1 MNMSSIHRTKAPLAA
16 SASFL
21 LLACVLPLLTGCAV
35 GSGMAGEPPAAG
47 DATLAADDAIPV
59 AALPLFRGRI
69 ESVLR
74 FSTNL
79 EAENVVDV
87 LAEAERH
94 VTNLLVEEGDTVR
107 AGQTM
112 LLLEDEAQRTA
123 LKRVESQLERSRLE
137 YERQRR
143 LFEQDLI
150 SEQAYNQ
157 ARYDMEQLEL
167 ALEDAEREL
176 GYATVTAPISGVVT
190 ERIVNVGD
198 HVETHAKLFEI
209 VDFDSIV
216 ARVFV
221 PERQLAGLFVGQ
233 PARVLAQSLA
243 GSRDAAIER
252 ISPVVD
258 PQSGTVKVTLSIP
271 RVSIPRDR
279 GIPGNQGLLPG
290 MYVEVDLV
298 AAALEDTLLAP
309 KRALV
314 YDQEQVFVF
323 RVAQDDDG
331 PRAERLLVRVLI
343 ESEDVVHLEGDL
355 TDGERLIVAGQAGL
369 KDGAR
374 IRLLDPA
381 EALGSVADL
390 GAASAPT
397 YQPAS

>member
-1 MNMSSIHRTKAPLAA
+1 MNFAHTFRIPAAQALAA
-16 SASFL
+16 MIL
-21 LLACVLPLLTGCAV
+21 LLLPLVAGCAFD
-35 GSGMAGEPPAAG
+35 SGVAGEPPVADSTTA
-47 DATLAADDAIPV
+47 DADDAVPV

-79 EAENVVDV
+79 EAENRVDV
-87 LAEAERH
+87 LSEAERH
-94 VTNLLVEEGDTVR
+94 VTDLLVEEGDTVR

-137 YERQRR
+137 YERQKR

-176 GYATVTAPISGVVT
+176 SYATVTAPISGIVT
-190 ERIVNVGD
+190 ERLINVGD

-233 PARVLAQSLA
+233 PARVMAQSLV
-243 GSRDAAIER
+243 GSREAAIER

-258 PQSGTVKVTLSIP
+258 PQSGTVKVTL
-271 RVSIPRDR
+271 

-298 AAALEDTLLAP
+298 AAVEEDALLAP

-323 RVAQDDDG
+323 RVAAGAEG
-331 PRAERLLVRVLI
+331 PRAERLLVSILI
-343 ESEDVVHLEGDL
+343 ESEDVVQLAGDL
-355 TDGERLIVAGQAGL
+355 ADGERLIVAGQAGL
-369 KDGAR
+369 KDGAKV
-374 IRLLDPA
+374 RLLDPA
-381 EALGSVADL
+381 EALGSAAEM
-390 GAASAPT
+390 GAASVPT

>member
-1 MNMSSIHRTKAPLAA
+1 MNFAYSLRTSTARTLGAA
-16 SASFL
+16 ILLFL
-21 LLACVLPLLTGCAV
+21 PFVAGCAFD
-35 GSGMAGEPPAAG
+35 SGVANEPPPADSSVA
-47 DATLAADDAIPV
+47 AADEAIPV
-59 AALPLFRGRI
+59 AALPMFRGRI
-69 ESVLR
+69 ESVRR

-79 EAENVVDV
+79 EAESRVDV
-87 LAEAERH
+87 LSEAERH
-94 VTNLLVEEGDTVR
+94 VTELLVEEGDTVR
-107 AGQTM
+107 AGQTL

-123 LKRVESQLERSRLE
+123 LRRVESQLDRSRLE
-137 YERQRR
+137 YERQKR

-157 ARYDMEQLEL
+157 ARYDTEQLEL

-176 GYATVTAPISGVVT
+176 SYATVLAPISGVVT
-190 ERIVNVGD
+190 ERLVNVGD
-198 HVETHAKLFEI
+198 HVETHAKLFQI

-221 PERQLAGLFVGQ
+221 PERQLPGLFVGQ
-233 PARVLAQSLA
+233 PARVLAQSLD
-243 GSRDAAIER
+243 GSRQAKVER

-258 PQSGTVKVTLSIP
+258 PRSGTVKVTL
-271 RVSIPRDR
+271 D
-279 GIPGNQGLLPG
+279 IPGNQDLLPG

-298 AAALEDTLLAP
+298 AAVEDDALLAP

-323 RVAQDDDG
+323 RVVENAEG
-331 PRAERLLVRVLI
+331 PRAERLLVNILI
-343 ESEDVVHLEGDL
+343 ESEDVVQLAGDL
-355 TDGERLIVAGQAGL
+355 AEGQRLIVAGQAGL

-374 IRLLDPA
+374 VRLLDPA
-381 EALGSVADL
+381 EALGSVAEL

>member
-1 MNMSSIHRTKAPLAA
+1 MPNTNQPTAATSRTSWTPVVCP
-16 SASFL
+16 L
-21 LLACVLPLLTGCAV
+21 LLLLPFAAGCAFE
-35 GSGMAGEPPAAG
+35 SGVAGEPPTADTASP
-47 DATLAADDAIPV
+47 AADDAIPV
-59 AALPLFRGRI
+59 AALPMFRGRI

-79 EAENVVDV
+79 EAENRVDV
-87 LAEAERH
+87 LSETERH
-94 VTNLLVEEGDTVR
+94 VTDLMVEEGDTVR
-107 AGQTM
+107 VGETL

-123 LKRVESQLERSRLE
+123 LRRVESQLARSRLE
-137 YERQRR
+137 YERQKR

-150 SEQAYNQ
+150 SEQAYIQ
-157 ARYDMEQLEL
+157 ARYDTEQLEL

-176 GYATVTAPISGVVT
+176 SYATVMAPISGVVT
-190 ERIVNVGD
+190 ERLVNLGD

-221 PERQLAGLFVGQ
+221 PERQLTGLFVGQ
-233 PARVLAQSLA
+233 PARVLAQSLD
-243 GSRDAAIER
+243 GSHQASVER

-258 PQSGTVKVTLSIP
+258 PRSGTVKVTL
-271 RVSIPRDR
+271 D
-279 GIPGNQGLLPG
+279 IPGHQGLLPG

-298 AAALEDTLLAP
+298 AAVEEDALLAP

-314 YDQEQVFVF
+314 YDQEQIFVF
-323 RVAQDDDG
+323 RVTEGAEG
-331 PRAERLLVRVLI
+331 PRAERLMVSILI
-343 ESEDVVHLEGDL
+343 ESEDVVQLAGDL
-355 TDGERLIVAGQAGL
+355 TEGQRLIVAGQAGL

-381 EALGSVADL
+381 EALGSAAAL
-390 GAASAPT
+390 GAASAPS

>member
-1 MNMSSIHRTKAPLAA
+1 MNFAYTLRTLTARTLGAA
-16 SASFL
+16 IL
-21 LLACVLPLLTGCAV
+21 LLLPFVAGCAFD
-35 GSGMAGEPPAAG
+35 SGVAGEPPPADSSTA
-47 DATLAADDAIPV
+47 AADEAIPV
-59 AALPLFRGRI
+59 AALPMFRGPI

-74 FSTNL
+74 FSTNI
-79 EAENVVDV
+79 EAESRVDV
-87 LAEAERH
+87 LSEAERH
-94 VTNLLVEEGDTVR
+94 VTDLLVEEGDKVR
-107 AGQTM
+107 AGETL

-123 LKRVESQLERSRLE
+123 LKRVESQLARSRLE
-137 YERQRR
+137 FERQER

-150 SEQAYNQ
+150 SDQAYNQ
-157 ARYDMEQLEL
+157 ARYDTEQLEL

-176 GYATVTAPISGVVT
+176 SYATVMAPISGVVT
-190 ERIVNVGD
+190 ERVVNVGD

-221 PERQLAGLFVGQ
+221 PERQLPGLFVGQ
-233 PARVLAQSLA
+233 PARVLAQSLD
-243 GSRDAAIER
+243 GSRQARVER

-258 PQSGTVKVTLSIP
+258 PRSGTVKVTL
-271 RVSIPRDR
+271 D
-279 GIPGNQGLLPG
+279 IPGNQGLLPG

-298 AAALEDTLLAP
+298 AAVEDDALLAP

-323 RVAQDDDG
+323 RVAEGAEG
-331 PRAERLLVRVLI
+331 PRAERLLVSILI
-343 ESEDVVHLEGDL
+343 ESEDVVQLAGDL
-355 TDGERLIVAGQAGL
+355 AEGQRLIVAGQAGL

-374 IRLLDPA
+374 VRLLDPA
-381 EALGSVADL
+381 EALGSVAEL

>member
-1 MNMSSIHRTKAPLAA
+1 MNFAYSLRTSTARTLGAA
-16 SASFL
+16 ILLFL
-21 LLACVLPLLTGCAV
+21 PFVAGCAFD
-35 GSGMAGEPPAAG
+35 SGVAGEPPPADSPTA
-47 DATLAADDAIPV
+47 AADEAIPV
-59 AALPLFRGRI
+59 AALPMFRGRI

-79 EAENVVDV
+79 EAENRVDV
-87 LAEAERH
+87 LSEAERH
-94 VTNLLVEEGDTVR
+94 VTELLVEEGDTVR
-107 AGQTM
+107 AGQTL

-123 LKRVESQLERSRLE
+123 LRRVESQLDRSRLE
-137 YERQRR
+137 YERQKR

-157 ARYDMEQLEL
+157 ARYDTEQLEL

-176 GYATVTAPISGVVT
+176 SYATVTAPISGVIT
-190 ERIVNVGD
+190 ERVVNIGD
-198 HVETHAKLFEI
+198 HVKTHAKLFQI

-221 PERQLAGLFVGQ
+221 PERQLPGLFVGQ
-233 PARVLAQSLA
+233 PARVLAQSLD
-243 GSRDAAIER
+243 GSRQAAIER

-258 PQSGTVKVTLSIP
+258 PQSGTVKVTLA
-271 RVSIPRDR
+271 
-279 GIPGNQGLLPG
+279 IPGNQGLLPG

-298 AAALEDTLLAP
+298 AAVDEDALLAP

-323 RVAQDDDG
+323 RVTDGAEG
-331 PRAERLLVRVLI
+331 PRAERLLVSILI
-343 ESEDVVHLEGDL
+343 ESEDVVQLAGDL
-355 TDGERLIVAGQAGL
+355 AEGQRLIVAGQAGL

-374 IRLLDPA
+374 VRLLDPA
-381 EALGSVADL
+381 EALGSVAEL
-390 GAASAPT
+390 GAASAAT

>member
-1 MNMSSIHRTKAPLAA
+1 MNFAYSLRTSTARTLGAA
-16 SASFL
+16 ILLFL
-21 LLACVLPLLTGCAV
+21 PFVAGCAFD
-35 GSGMAGEPPAAG
+35 SGVAGEPPPADSSIA
-47 DATLAADDAIPV
+47 AADEAIPV
-59 AALPLFRGRI
+59 AALPMFRGRI

-79 EAENVVDV
+79 EAENRVDV
-87 LAEAERH
+87 LSEAERH
-94 VTNLLVEEGDTVR
+94 VTELLVEEGDTVR
-107 AGQTM
+107 AGQTL

-123 LKRVESQLERSRLE
+123 LRRVESQLDRSRLE
-137 YERQRR
+137 YERQKR

-157 ARYDMEQLEL
+157 ARYDTEQLEL

-176 GYATVTAPISGVVT
+176 SYATVLAPISGVIT
-190 ERIVNVGD
+190 ERVVNVGD
-198 HVETHAKLFEI
+198 HVETHAKLFQI

-221 PERQLAGLFVGQ
+221 PERQLPGLFVGQ

-243 GSRDAAIER
+243 GSREAAIER

-258 PQSGTVKVTLSIP
+258 PQSGTVKVTL
-271 RVSIPRDR
+271 

-298 AAALEDTLLAP
+298 AAVEDDALLAP

-323 RVAQDDDG
+323 RVVDGTEG
-331 PRAERLLVRVLI
+331 PRAERLLVSILI
-343 ESEDVVHLEGDL
+343 ESEDVVQLAGDL
-355 TDGERLIVAGQAGL
+355 AEGQRLIVAGQAGL

-374 IRLLDPA
+374 VRLLDPA
-381 EALGSVADL
+381 EALGSVAEL
-390 GAASAPT
+390 GAASAPS

>member
-1 MNMSSIHRTKAPLAA
+1 MPYTNQPTAATSRPSWTPLVLT
-16 SASFL
+16 L
-21 LLACVLPLLTGCAV
+21 LLLLPFAAGCAFE
-35 GSGMAGEPPAAG
+35 SGVAGEPPTA
-47 DATLAADDAIPV
+47 DTPSPAADDAIPV
-59 AALPLFRGRI
+59 AALPMFRGRI

-74 FSTNL
+74 FSTNI
-79 EAENVVDV
+79 EAENRVDV
-87 LAEAERH
+87 LSETERH
-94 VTNLLVEEGDTVR
+94 VTDLMVEEGDSVR
-107 AGQTM
+107 VGETL

-123 LKRVESQLERSRLE
+123 LKRVQSQLARSRLE
-137 YERQRR
+137 YERQER

-167 ALEDAEREL
+167 ALEDSEREL
-176 GYATVTAPISGVVT
+176 SYATVMAPISGVVT
-190 ERIVNVGD
+190 ERLVNVGD

-221 PERQLAGLFVGQ
+221 PERQLTGLFVGQ
-233 PARVLAQSLA
+233 PARVLAQSLD
-243 GSRDAAIER
+243 GSHQARVER

-258 PQSGTVKVTLSIP
+258 PRSGTVKVTL
-271 RVSIPRDR
+271 D
-279 GIPGNQGLLPG
+279 IPGHQGLLPG

-298 AAALEDTLLAP
+298 AAVEEDALLAP

-314 YDQEQVFVF
+314 YDQEQIFVF
-323 RVAQDDDG
+323 RVTEGAEG
-331 PRAERLLVRVLI
+331 PRAERLMVSILI
-343 ESEDVVHLEGDL
+343 ESEDVVQLAGDL
-355 TDGERLIVAGQAGL
+355 TEGQRLIVAGQAGL

-381 EALGSVADL
+381 EALGSAAAL
-390 GAASAPT
+390 GAGSAPS

>member
-1 MNMSSIHRTKAPLAA
+1 MNFAHTFRIPTAQALAA
-16 SASFL
+16 MILLFL
-21 LLACVLPLLTGCAV
+21 PFVAGCAFD
-35 GSGMAGEPPAAG
+35 SGVAGEPPASEA
-47 DATLAADDAIPV
+47 ATLAADDAIPV
-59 AALPLFRGRI
+59 AALPMFRGRI

-79 EAENVVDV
+79 EAESRVDV

-94 VTNLLVEEGDTVR
+94 VTDLLVEEGDTVR

-157 ARYDMEQLEL
+157 ARYDLEQLEL

-190 ERIVNVGD
+190 ERLINVGD
-198 HVETHAKLFEI
+198 HVENHTKLFEI
-209 VDFDSIV
+209 IDFDSIV
-216 ARVFV
+216 ARVYV

-243 GSRDAAIER
+243 GSREAAIER

-258 PQSGTVKVTLSIP
+258 PQSGTVKVTL
-271 RVSIPRDR
+271 

-323 RVAQDDDG
+323 RVAQGDDG
-331 PRAERLLVRVLI
+331 PRAERLLVRILV

-355 TDGERLIVAGQAGL
+355 ADGERLIVAGQAGL

-374 IRLLDPA
+374 IRLLDPR
-381 EALGSVADL
+381 EALGSGAEL
-390 GAASAPT
+390 GAASTPT

>member
-1 MNMSSIHRTKAPLAA
+1 MNFAYSLRTSTARTLGAA
-16 SASFL
+16 ILLFL
-21 LLACVLPLLTGCAV
+21 PFVAGCAFD
-35 GSGMAGEPPAAG
+35 SGVAGEPPPADSSIA
-47 DATLAADDAIPV
+47 AADEAIPV
-59 AALPLFRGRI
+59 AALPMFRGRI

-79 EAENVVDV
+79 EAENRVDV
-87 LAEAERH
+87 LSEAERH
-94 VTNLLVEEGDTVR
+94 VTELLVEEGDTVR
-107 AGQTM
+107 AGQTL

-123 LKRVESQLERSRLE
+123 LRRVESQLDRSRLE
-137 YERQRR
+137 YERQKR

-157 ARYDMEQLEL
+157 ARYDTEQLEL

-176 GYATVTAPISGVVT
+176 SYATVLAPISGVIT
-190 ERIVNVGD
+190 ERVVNVGD
-198 HVETHAKLFEI
+198 HVEGHAKLFQI

-221 PERQLAGLFVGQ
+221 PERQLPGLFVGQ
-233 PARVLAQSLA
+233 PARVLAQSLD
-243 GSRDAAIER
+243 GSRQAKVER

-258 PQSGTVKVTLSIP
+258 PRSGTVKVTL
-271 RVSIPRDR
+271 D
-279 GIPGNQGLLPG
+279 IPGNQGLLPG

-298 AAALEDTLLAP
+298 AAVEDDALLAP

-323 RVAQDDDG
+323 RVAEGAEG
-331 PRAERLLVRVLI
+331 PRAERLLVSILI
-343 ESEDVVHLEGDL
+343 ESEDVVQLAGDL
-355 TDGERLIVAGQAGL
+355 AEGQRLIVAGQAGL

-374 IRLLDPA
+374 VRLLDPA
-381 EALGSVADL
+381 EALGSVAEL

>member
-1 MNMSSIHRTKAPLAA
+1 MNFAHTPRISAARTVAA
-16 SASFL
+16 MILVS
-21 LLACVLPLLTGCAV
+21 LPFTAGCAFD
-35 GSGMAGEPPAAG
+35 SGVAGEPPTPEA
-47 DATLAADDAIPV
+47 ATLAADDAIPV

-79 EAENVVDV
+79 EAENRVDV

-137 YERQRR
+137 YERQKR

-190 ERIVNVGD
+190 ERLINVGD

-258 PQSGTVKVTLSIP
+258 PQSGTVKVTL
-271 RVSIPRDR
+271 

-374 IRLLDPA
+374 IRLLDPR
-381 EALGSVADL
+381 EALGSGAEL
-390 GAASAPT
+390 GAASTPT

>member
-1 MNMSSIHRTKAPLAA
+1 MRLAHTFRISTA
-16 SASFL
+16 QAVAAMVL
-21 LLACVLPLLTGCAV
+21 LFFVAGCAFD
-35 GSGMAGEPPAAG
+35 SGVAGEPPASEAV
-47 DATLAADDAIPV
+47 TPPADDAIPV
-59 AALPLFRGRI
+59 AALPMFRGRI

-79 EAENVVDV
+79 EAENRVDV

-94 VTNLLVEEGDTVR
+94 VTDLLVEEGDTVR

-137 YERQRR
+137 YERQKR

-190 ERIVNVGD
+190 ERLINVGD
-198 HVETHAKLFEI
+198 HVETHAKLFEVI
-209 VDFDSIV
+209 DFDSIV

-243 GSRDAAIER
+243 GSREAGIER

-258 PQSGTVKVTLSIP
+258 PQSGTVKVTL
-271 RVSIPRDR
+271 

-323 RVAQDDDG
+323 RVAQGDDG
-331 PRAERLLVRVLI
+331 PRAERLLVRILV

-355 TDGERLIVAGQAGL
+355 ADGERLIVAGQAGL

-374 IRLLDPA
+374 IRLLDPR
-381 EALGSVADL
+381 EALGSGAEL
-390 GAASAPT
+390 GAASTPT

>member
-1 MNMSSIHRTKAPLAA
+1 MKLAHTHRISAAQALAA
-16 SASFL
+16 MILLFL
-21 LLACVLPLLTGCAV
+21 PIVAGCAFD
-35 GSGMAGEPPAAG
+35 SGVAGEPPTSEAATA
-47 DATLAADDAIPV
+47 DADDAVPV

-79 EAENVVDV
+79 EAESRVDV
-87 LAEAERH
+87 LAEDERH
-94 VTNLLVEEGDTVR
+94 VTDLLVEEGDTVR
-107 AGQTM
+107 SGQTL

-123 LKRVESQLERSRLE
+123 LKRVESQLARSRLE
-137 YERQRR
+137 YERQNR

-190 ERIVNVGD
+190 ERLINVGD

-233 PARVLAQSLA
+233 PARVMAQSLA
-243 GSRDAAIER
+243 GSREAAIER
-252 ISPVVD
+252 VSPVVD
-258 PQSGTVKVTLSIP
+258 PQSGTVKVTL
-271 RVSIPRDR
+271 

-298 AAALEDTLLAP
+298 AAVEEDALLAP

-323 RVAQDDDG
+323 RVVEGADG
-331 PRAERLLVRVLI
+331 PRAERLLVSILI
-343 ESEDVVHLEGDL
+343 ESEDVVQLAGDL
-355 TDGERLIVAGQAGL
+355 ADGERLIVAGQAGL
-369 KDGAR
+369 KDGAKV
-374 IRLLDPA
+374 RLLDPA
-381 EALGSVADL
+381 EALGSAAEL
-390 GAASAPT
+390 GAASVPT
-397 YQPAS
+397 YQPVS

>member
-1 MNMSSIHRTKAPLAA
+1 MNFAYTLRTSTARTLGAA
-16 SASFL
+16 ILLFL
-21 LLACVLPLLTGCAV
+21 PFVAGCAFD
-35 GSGMAGEPPAAG
+35 SGVANEPPTADTASPA
-47 DATLAADDAIPV
+47 DDDAIPV
-59 AALPLFRGRI
+59 AALPMFRGRI

-79 EAENVVDV
+79 EAESRVDV
-87 LAEAERH
+87 LSEAERH
-94 VTNLLVEEGDTVR
+94 VTELLVEEGDRVR
-107 AGQTM
+107 AGQTL

-123 LKRVESQLERSRLE
+123 LRRVESQLDRSRLE
-137 YERQRR
+137 FERQAR

-150 SEQAYNQ
+150 SEQTYNQ
-157 ARYDMEQLEL
+157 ARYDTEQLEL

-176 GYATVTAPISGVVT
+176 SYATVLAPISGVVT
-190 ERIVNVGD
+190 ERLVNVGD
-198 HVETHAKLFEI
+198 HVETHAKLFQI

-221 PERQLAGLFVGQ
+221 PERQLPGLFVGQ
-233 PARVLAQSLA
+233 PARVLAQSLD
-243 GSRDAAIER
+243 GSRQAKVER

-258 PQSGTVKVTLSIP
+258 PRSGTVKVTL
-271 RVSIPRDR
+271 D
-279 GIPGNQGLLPG
+279 IPGNQDLLPG

-298 AAALEDTLLAP
+298 AAVEDDALLAP

-323 RVAQDDDG
+323 RVVENAEG
-331 PRAERLLVRVLI
+331 PRAERLLVSILI
-343 ESEDVVHLEGDL
+343 ESEDVVQLAGDL
-355 TDGERLIVAGQAGL
+355 AEGQRLIVAGQAGL

-374 IRLLDPA
+374 VRLLDPA
-381 EALGSVADL
+381 EALGSVAEL

>member
-1 MNMSSIHRTKAPLAA
+1 MPYTDKYRAARLRGGRPKSPALSLPLPLL
-16 SASFL
+16 L
-21 LLACVLPLLTGCAV
+21 LLAALAAAGCAV
-35 GSGMAGEPPAAG
+35 GGAAGEPPTSDAA
-47 DATLAADDAIPV
+47 APAAADDAIPV

-79 EAENVVDV
+79 EAENGVDV
-87 LAEAERH
+87 LSEAERH
-94 VTNLLVEEGDTVR
+94 VTDLLVEEGDAVR
-107 AGQTM
+107 AGQT
-112 LLLEDEAQRTA
+112 LLRLQDEVQRTA
-123 LKRVESQLERSRLE
+123 LRRVESQLERSRLE

-157 ARYDMEQLEL
+157 ARYDLEQLEL

-176 GYATVTAPISGVVT
+176 GYATVAAPISGVVT
-190 ERIVNVGD
+190 ERVVNVGD
-198 HVETHAKLFEI
+198 HVDRHAKLFAI

-221 PERQLAGLFVGQ
+221 PERQLSGLFVGQ

-243 GSRDAAIER
+243 GSREAAIER

-258 PQSGTVKVTLSIP
+258 PQSGTVKVTLA
-271 RVSIPRDR
+271 
-279 GIPGNQGLLPG
+279 IPGNQGLLPG

-298 AAALEDTLLAP
+298 AAALENVLLAP

-323 RVAQDDDG
+323 RVAPGDDG
-331 PRAERLLVRVLI
+331 PRAERLLVRVVV

-355 TDGERLIVAGQAGL
+355 ADGERLIVAGQAGL

-381 EALGSVADL
+381 EALGSAAEL
-390 GAASAPT
+390 GAASAPA

>member
-1 MNMSSIHRTKAPLAA
+1 MNFAYSLRISTARTLGAA
-16 SASFL
+16 ILLFL
-21 LLACVLPLLTGCAV
+21 PFVAGCAFD
-35 GSGMAGEPPAAG
+35 SGVAGEPPPADTASPA
-47 DATLAADDAIPV
+47 DDDAIPV
-59 AALPLFRGRI
+59 AALPMFRGRI

-79 EAENVVDV
+79 EAESRVDV
-87 LAEAERH
+87 LSEAERH
-94 VTNLLVEEGDTVR
+94 VTELLVEEGDTVR
-107 AGQTM
+107 AGQTL

-123 LKRVESQLERSRLE
+123 LRRVESQLDRSRLE
-137 YERQRR
+137 YERQKR

-157 ARYDMEQLEL
+157 ARYDTEQLEL

-176 GYATVTAPISGVVT
+176 SYATVLAPISGVIT
-190 ERIVNVGD
+190 ERVVNVGD
-198 HVETHAKLFEI
+198 HVEGHAKLFQI

-221 PERQLAGLFVGQ
+221 PERQLSGLFVGQ

-243 GSRDAAIER
+243 GSREAAIER

-258 PQSGTVKVTLSIP
+258 PQSGTVKVTL
-271 RVSIPRDR
+271 

-298 AAALEDTLLAP
+298 AAVEDDALLAP

-323 RVAQDDDG
+323 RVVDGAEG
-331 PRAERLLVRVLI
+331 PRAERLLVSILI
-343 ESEDVVHLEGDL
+343 ESEDVVHLDGDL
-355 TDGERLIVAGQAGL
+355 AEGQRLIVAGQAGL

-374 IRLLDPA
+374 VRLLDPA
-381 EALGSVADL
+381 EALGSVAEL

>member
-1 MNMSSIHRTKAPLAA
+1 MNFAHIFRISTAQALAA
-16 SASFL
+16 MIL
-21 LLACVLPLLTGCAV
+21 LFFVAGCAFD
-35 GSGMAGEPPAAG
+35 SGVAGEPPATEAT
-47 DATLAADDAIPV
+47 TLADDDAIPV
-59 AALPLFRGRI
+59 AALPMFRGRI

-79 EAENVVDV
+79 EAENRVDV

-94 VTNLLVEEGDTVR
+94 VTDLLVEEGDTVR

-137 YERQRR
+137 YERQKR

-176 GYATVTAPISGVVT
+176 GYATVAAPISGVVT
-190 ERIVNVGD
+190 ERLINVGD

-243 GSRDAAIER
+243 GSREAAIER

-258 PQSGTVKVTLSIP
+258 PQSGTVKVTL
-271 RVSIPRDR
+271 

-323 RVAQDDDG
+323 RVAQGDDG
-331 PRAERLLVRVLI
+331 PRAERLLVRILI

-355 TDGERLIVAGQAGL
+355 ADGERLIVAGQAGL

-374 IRLLDPA
+374 VRLLDPR
-381 EALGSVADL
+381 EALGSGAEL
-390 GAASAPT
+390 GAASTPT

>member
-1 MNMSSIHRTKAPLAA
+1 MNFAHTFRISTAQALAA
-16 SASFL
+16 MIL
-21 LLACVLPLLTGCAV
+21 LFFVAGCAFD
-35 GSGMAGEPPAAG
+35 SGVAGEPPTSEA
-47 DATLAADDAIPV
+47 ATLAADDAIPV
-59 AALPLFRGRI
+59 AALPMFRGRI

-79 EAENVVDV
+79 EAENRVDV

-94 VTNLLVEEGDTVR
+94 VTDLLVEEGDTVL

-143 LFEQDLI
+143 LFEQELI

-176 GYATVTAPISGVVT
+176 GYATVTAPISGIVT
-190 ERIVNVGD
+190 ERLINVGD
-198 HVETHAKLFEI
+198 HVENHTKLFEI
-209 VDFDSIV
+209 IDFDSIV

-243 GSRDAAIER
+243 GSREAAIER

-258 PQSGTVKVTLSIP
+258 PQSGTVKVTL
-271 RVSIPRDR
+271 

-323 RVAQDDDG
+323 RVAQGDDG
-331 PRAERLLVRVLI
+331 PRAERLMVRILI

-355 TDGERLIVAGQAGL
+355 ADGERLIVAGQAGL

-374 IRLLDPA
+374 IRLLDPR
-381 EALGSVADL
+381 EALGSGAEL
-390 GAASAPT
+390 GAASTPT

>member
-1 MNMSSIHRTKAPLAA
+1 MRLKPTALALPV
-16 SASFL
+16 FL
-21 LLACVLPLLTGCAV
+21 LLVPLIAAGCAV
-35 GSGMAGEPPAAG
+35 GGAAGEPPAS
-47 DATLAADDAIPV
+47 DAAAPAAADDAIPV

-79 EAENVVDV
+79 EAENSVDV
-87 LAEAERH
+87 LSEAERH
-94 VTNLLVEEGDTVR
+94 VTDLLVEEGDAVR
-107 AGQTM
+107 AGQT
-112 LLLEDEAQRTA
+112 LLRLQDEAQRTA
-123 LKRVESQLERSRLE
+123 LRRVESQLERSRLE
-137 YERQRR
+137 YERQKR

-157 ARYDMEQLEL
+157 ARYDLEQLEL

-176 GYATVTAPISGVVT
+176 GYATVAAPISGVVT
-190 ERIVNVGD
+190 ERVVNVGD
-198 HVETHAKLFEI
+198 HVDRHAKLFAI

-221 PERQLAGLFVGQ
+221 PERQLSGLFVGQ

-243 GSRDAAIER
+243 GSREAAIER

-258 PQSGTVKVTLSIP
+258 PQSGTVKVTLA
-271 RVSIPRDR
+271 
-279 GIPGNQGLLPG
+279 IPGNQGLLPG

-298 AAALEDTLLAP
+298 AAALEDALLAP

-323 RVAQDDDG
+323 RVAPGDDG
-331 PRAERLLVRVLI
+331 PRAERLLVRILI
-343 ESEDVVHLEGDL
+343 ESEDVVHLQSEL
-355 TDGERLIVAGQAGL
+355 ADGERLIVAGQAGL

-381 EALGSVADL
+381 EALGSAAEL
-390 GAASAPT
+390 GAAAAPA

>member
-1 MNMSSIHRTKAPLAA
+1 MNFAYSLRTSTARTLGAA
-16 SASFL
+16 IL
-21 LLACVLPLLTGCAV
+21 LLLPFVAGCAFD
-35 GSGMAGEPPAAG
+35 SGVAGEPPPADSPTA
-47 DATLAADDAIPV
+47 AADEAIPV
-59 AALPLFRGRI
+59 AALPMFRGRI

-79 EAENVVDV
+79 EAENRVDV
-87 LAEAERH
+87 LSEAERH
-94 VTNLLVEEGDTVR
+94 VTELLVEEGDTVR
-107 AGQTM
+107 AGQTL

-123 LKRVESQLERSRLE
+123 LRRVESQLDRSRLE
-137 YERQRR
+137 YERQKR

-157 ARYDMEQLEL
+157 ARYDTEQLEL

-176 GYATVTAPISGVVT
+176 SYATVLAPISGVIT
-190 ERIVNVGD
+190 ERVVNVGD
-198 HVETHAKLFEI
+198 HVEGHAKLFQI

-221 PERQLAGLFVGQ
+221 PERQLSGLFVGQ

-243 GSRDAAIER
+243 GSREAAIER

-258 PQSGTVKVTLSIP
+258 PQSGTVKVTL
-271 RVSIPRDR
+271 

-298 AAALEDTLLAP
+298 AAVEDDALLAP

-323 RVAQDDDG
+323 RVVDGTEG
-331 PRAERLLVRVLI
+331 PRAERLLVSILI
-343 ESEDVVHLEGDL
+343 ESEDVVHLDGDL
-355 TDGERLIVAGQAGL
+355 AEGQRLIVAGQAGL

-374 IRLLDPA
+374 VRLLDPA
-381 EALGSVADL
+381 EALGSVAEL

>member
-1 MNMSSIHRTKAPLAA
+1 MNFAHTFRISTAQALAA
-16 SASFL
+16 MIL
-21 LLACVLPLLTGCAV
+21 LFFVAGCAFD
-35 GSGMAGEPPAAG
+35 SGVAGEPPTSEA
-47 DATLAADDAIPV
+47 ATLAADDAIPV
-59 AALPLFRGRI
+59 AALPMFRGRI

-79 EAENVVDV
+79 EAENRVDV

-94 VTNLLVEEGDTVR
+94 VTDLLVEEGDTVL

-143 LFEQDLI
+143 LFEQELI

-176 GYATVTAPISGVVT
+176 GYATVTAPISGIVT
-190 ERIVNVGD
+190 ERLINVGD
-198 HVETHAKLFEI
+198 HVENHTKLFEI
-209 VDFDSIV
+209 IDFDSIV

-243 GSRDAAIER
+243 GSREAAIER

-258 PQSGTVKVTLSIP
+258 PQSGTVKVTL
-271 RVSIPRDR
+271 

-323 RVAQDDDG
+323 RVAQGDDG
-331 PRAERLLVRVLI
+331 PRAERLMVRILI

-355 TDGERLIVAGQAGL
+355 ADGERLIVAGQAGL

-374 IRLLDPA
+374 IRLLDPR
-381 EALGSVADL
+381 EALGSGAELD
-390 GAASAPT
+390 AASTPT

>member
-1 MNMSSIHRTKAPLAA
+1 MNFAYTLRTSTARTLGAA
-16 SASFL
+16 IL
-21 LLACVLPLLTGCAV
+21 LLLPFVAGCAFD
-35 GSGMAGEPPAAG
+35 SGVAGEPPPADSSTA
-47 DATLAADDAIPV
+47 AADEAIPV
-59 AALPLFRGRI
+59 AALPMFRGPI

-79 EAENVVDV
+79 EAESRVDV
-87 LAEAERH
+87 LSEAERH
-94 VTNLLVEEGDTVR
+94 VTDLLVEEGDKVR
-107 AGQTM
+107 AGETL

-123 LKRVESQLERSRLE
+123 LKRVESQLARSRLE
-137 YERQRR
+137 FERQER

-150 SEQAYNQ
+150 SDQAYNQ
-157 ARYDMEQLEL
+157 ARYDTEQLEL

-176 GYATVTAPISGVVT
+176 SYATVMAPISGVVT
-190 ERIVNVGD
+190 ERVVNVGD

-221 PERQLAGLFVGQ
+221 PERQLPGLFVGQ
-233 PARVLAQSLA
+233 PARVLAQSLD
-243 GSRDAAIER
+243 GSRQARVER

-258 PQSGTVKVTLSIP
+258 PRSGTVKVTL
-271 RVSIPRDR
+271 D
-279 GIPGNQGLLPG
+279 IPGNQGLLPG

-298 AAALEDTLLAP
+298 AAVEDDALLAP

-323 RVAQDDDG
+323 RVAEGAEG
-331 PRAERLLVRVLI
+331 PRAERLLVSILI
-343 ESEDVVHLEGDL
+343 ESEDVVQLAGDL
-355 TDGERLIVAGQAGL
+355 AEGQRLIVAGQAGL

-374 IRLLDPA
+374 VRLLDPA
-381 EALGSVADL
+381 EALGSVAEL

>member
-1 MNMSSIHRTKAPLAA
+1 MNFAYSLRTSTARTLGAA
-16 SASFL
+16 ILLFL
-21 LLACVLPLLTGCAV
+21 PFVAGCAFD
-35 GSGMAGEPPAAG
+35 SGVAGEPPPADSSIA
-47 DATLAADDAIPV
+47 AADEAIPV
-59 AALPLFRGRI
+59 AALPMFRGRI

-79 EAENVVDV
+79 EAENRVDV
-87 LAEAERH
+87 LSEAERH
-94 VTNLLVEEGDTVR
+94 VTELLVEEGDTVR
-107 AGQTM
+107 AGQTL

-123 LKRVESQLERSRLE
+123 LRRVESQLDRSRLE
-137 YERQRR
+137 YERQKR

-157 ARYDMEQLEL
+157 ARYDTEQLEL

-176 GYATVTAPISGVVT
+176 SYATVLAPISGVIT
-190 ERIVNVGD
+190 ERVVNVGD
-198 HVETHAKLFEI
+198 HVETHAKLFQI

-221 PERQLAGLFVGQ
+221 PERQLPGLFVGQ
-233 PARVLAQSLA
+233 PARVLAQSLD
-243 GSRDAAIER
+243 GSRQAKVER

-258 PQSGTVKVTLSIP
+258 PRSGTVKVTL
-271 RVSIPRDR
+271 D
-279 GIPGNQGLLPG
+279 IPGNQGLLPG

-298 AAALEDTLLAP
+298 AAVEDDALLAP

-323 RVAQDDDG
+323 RVAEGAEG
-331 PRAERLLVRVLI
+331 PRAERLLVSILI
-343 ESEDVVHLEGDL
+343 ESEDVVQLAGDL
-355 TDGERLIVAGQAGL
+355 AEGQRLIVAGQAGL

-374 IRLLDPA
+374 VRLLDPA
-381 EALGSVADL
+381 EALGSVAEL

>member
-1 MNMSSIHRTKAPLAA
+1 MNFAHTLRISTAQTLAA
-16 SASFL
+16 MTL
-21 LLACVLPLLTGCAV
+21 LFLPLVAGCAFD
-35 GSGMAGEPPAAG
+35 SGVAGEPPPSEAT
-47 DATLAADDAIPV
+47 TLAADDAIPV
-59 AALPLFRGRI
+59 AALPMFRGRI

-79 EAENVVDV
+79 EAENRVDV

-94 VTNLLVEEGDTVR
+94 VTHLLVEEGDTVR

-143 LFEQDLI
+143 LFGQDLI

-176 GYATVTAPISGVVT
+176 GYATVTAPISGIVT
-190 ERIVNVGD
+190 ERLINVGD
-198 HVETHAKLFEI
+198 HVENHTKLFEI
-209 VDFDSIV
+209 IDFDSIV

-243 GSRDAAIER
+243 GSREAAIER

-258 PQSGTVKVTLSIP
+258 PQSGTVKVTL
-271 RVSIPRDR
+271 

-323 RVAQDDDG
+323 RVAQGDDG
-331 PRAERLLVRVLI
+331 PRAERLMVRILI

-355 TDGERLIVAGQAGL
+355 ADGERLIVAGQAGL

-374 IRLLDPA
+374 IRLLDPR
-381 EALGSVADL
+381 EALGSGAEL
-390 GAASAPT
+390 GAASTPT

>member
-1 MNMSSIHRTKAPLAA
+1 MNFAYTLRTSTARTLGAA
-16 SASFL
+16 ILLFL
-21 LLACVLPLLTGCAV
+21 PFVAGCAFD
-35 GSGMAGEPPAAG
+35 SGVAGEPPPADSSIA
-47 DATLAADDAIPV
+47 AADEAIPV
-59 AALPLFRGRI
+59 AALPMFRGRI

-79 EAENVVDV
+79 EAENRVDV
-87 LAEAERH
+87 LSEAERH
-94 VTNLLVEEGDTVR
+94 VTELLVEEGDMVR
-107 AGQTM
+107 AGQTL

-123 LKRVESQLERSRLE
+123 LRRVESQLDRSRLE
-137 YERQRR
+137 YERQKR

-157 ARYDMEQLEL
+157 ARYDTEQLEL

-176 GYATVTAPISGVVT
+176 SYATVLAPISGVIT
-190 ERIVNVGD
+190 ERVVNVGD
-198 HVETHAKLFEI
+198 HVEGHAKLFQI

-221 PERQLAGLFVGQ
+221 PERQLPGLFVGQ

-243 GSRDAAIER
+243 GSREAAIER

-258 PQSGTVKVTLSIP
+258 PQSGTVKVTL
-271 RVSIPRDR
+271 

-298 AAALEDTLLAP
+298 AAVEDDALLAP

-323 RVAQDDDG
+323 RVVDGTEG
-331 PRAERLLVRVLI
+331 PRAERLLVSILI
-343 ESEDVVHLEGDL
+343 ESEDVVQLAGDL
-355 TDGERLIVAGQAGL
+355 AEGQRLIVAGQAGL

-374 IRLLDPA
+374 VRLLDPA
-381 EALGSVADL
+381 EALGSVAEL
-390 GAASAPT
+390 GAASAPS

>member
-1 MNMSSIHRTKAPLAA
+1 MNFAHTLRTSTARTLGAA
-16 SASFL
+16 ILLFL
-21 LLACVLPLLTGCAV
+21 PFVAGCAFD
-35 GSGMAGEPPAAG
+35 SGVAGEPPPADSSIAA
-47 DATLAADDAIPV
+47 AEEAIPV
-59 AALPLFRGRI
+59 AALPMFRGRI

-79 EAENVVDV
+79 EAESRVDV
-87 LAEAERH
+87 LSEAERH
-94 VTNLLVEEGDTVR
+94 VIDLLVEEGDTVR
-107 AGQTM
+107 AGETL

-123 LKRVESQLERSRLE
+123 LKRVESQLARSRLE
-137 YERQRR
+137 FDRQAR

-157 ARYDMEQLEL
+157 ARYDTEQLEL

-176 GYATVTAPISGVVT
+176 SYATVLAPISGVVT
-190 ERIVNVGD
+190 ERVVNVGD
-198 HVETHAKLFEI
+198 HVATHAKLFQI

-221 PERQLAGLFVGQ
+221 PERQLPGLFVGQ
-233 PARVLAQSLA
+233 PARVLAQSLD
-243 GSRDAAIER
+243 GSRQARVER

-258 PQSGTVKVTLSIP
+258 PRSGTVKVTL
-271 RVSIPRDR
+271 D
-279 GIPGNQGLLPG
+279 IPGNQGLLPG

-298 AAALEDTLLAP
+298 AAVEEDALLAP

-323 RVAQDDDG
+323 RVAEGAEG
-331 PRAERLLVRVLI
+331 PRAERLLVSILI
-343 ESEDVVHLEGDL
+343 ESEDVVQLAGDL
-355 TDGERLIVAGQAGL
+355 AEGQRLIVAGQAGL

-374 IRLLDPA
+374 VRLLDPA
-381 EALGSVADL
+381 EALGSVAEL

>member
-1 MNMSSIHRTKAPLAA
+1 MKLAHTFRIPTAQALAA
-16 SASFL
+16 MILLSL
-21 LLACVLPLLTGCAV
+21 LLVAGCAFD
-35 GSGMAGEPPAAG
+35 SGVAGEPPAPEAP
-47 DATLAADDAIPV
+47 TLAADDAIPV

-79 EAENVVDV
+79 EAENRVDV
-87 LAEAERH
+87 LSEAERH
-94 VTNLLVEEGDTVR
+94 VTDLLVEEGDTVR

-137 YERQRR
+137 YERQKR

-157 ARYDMEQLEL
+157 ARYDLEQLEL

-190 ERIVNVGD
+190 ERLINVGD
-198 HVETHAKLFEI
+198 HVETHTKLFEI

-258 PQSGTVKVTLSIP
+258 PQSGTVKVTL
-271 RVSIPRDR
+271 

-331 PRAERLLVRVLI
+331 PRAERLLVRILI

-355 TDGERLIVAGQAGL
+355 ADGERLIVAGQAGL

-374 IRLLDPA
+374 IRLLDPR
-381 EALGSVADL
+381 EALGSGAEL
-390 GAASAPT
+390 GAASTPT